1 MRIYTVGHST
11 RSLQDFINLLK
22 HYNVQLL
29 IDVRR
34 FPSSKKF
41 PWFNLENLKAGLVK
55 ERISYV
61 HFPELGGYRRE
72 GYKNFAKSKEFS
84 RAIEKL
90 LKIIDKKIAIIMCAE
105 LKWQKCHRKYI
116 ADVLV
121 RKGYEV
127 MHIISEGKT
136 QLHNPLD
143 QVIKERMKTKI
154 YCDRTKSANW

>member
-1 MRIYTVGHST
+1 
-11 RSLQDFINLLK
+11 
-22 HYNVQLL
+22 
-29 IDVRR
+29 
-34 FPSSKKF
+34 
-41 PWFNLENLKAGLVK
+41 
-55 ERISYV
+55 
-61 HFPELGGYRRE
+61 
-72 GYKNFAKSKEFS
+72 
-84 RAIEKL
+84 
-90 LKIIDKKIAIIMCAE
+90 MCAE